1 MEARKA
7 MAAQRTEDFKNGSY
21 KRAGGVIDPLPE
33 AAPWFVKDYHSYY
46 KTERGYHERSGNSTD
61 GWNATG
67 CQSFLNQPILDYA
80 NEIESPVLLIHGEKA
95 HSRYFSEYAFEKMTG
110 KKPFAS
116 SVAECAKANEIPTG
130 KYAGSYK
137 EGNKELLIIS
147 GASHVDLYDDV
158 AGVIPYDK
166 MEAFFKDALYI
177 KF

>member
-1 MEARKA
+1 
-7 MAAQRTEDFKNGSY
+7 
-21 KRAGGVIDPLPE
+21 
-33 AAPWFVKDYHSYY
+33 
-46 KTERGYHERSGNSTD
+46 
-61 GWNATG
+61 
-67 CQSFLNQPILDYA
+67 
-80 NEIESPVLLIHGEKA
+80 
-95 HSRYFSEYAFEKMTG
+95 MTG

-116 SVAECAKANEIPTG
+116 SVAECAKANEIPAG

>member
-1 MEARKA
+1 ME
-7 MAAQRTEDFKNGSY
+7 N
-21 KRAGGVIDPLPE
+21 
-33 AAPWFVKDYHSYY
+33 
-46 KTERGYHERSGNSTD
+46 
-61 GWNATG
+61 